1 MEWGRVVKNR
11 DTDLKVIAGSAESE
25 EALDVRP
32 EELQEFLA
40 ADFSGVKADPEF
52 KERLREKL
60 WAMVKARR
68 PYRADRRH

>member
-1 MEWGRVVKNR
+1 MKNR
-11 DTDLKVIAGSAESE
+11 DRDWEVISGNAESE

-32 EELQEFLA
+32 EELQEFLS
-40 ADFSGVKADPEF
+40 ADFSGAKADPEF

-68 PYRADRRH
+68 PYRDDRRH